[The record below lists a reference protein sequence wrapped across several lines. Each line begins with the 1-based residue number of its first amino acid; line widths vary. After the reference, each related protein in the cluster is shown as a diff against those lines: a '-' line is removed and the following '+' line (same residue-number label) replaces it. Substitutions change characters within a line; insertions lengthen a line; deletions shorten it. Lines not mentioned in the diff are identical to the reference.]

1 MTTENTTPV
10 VLTEPEALTL
20 TPPEVLVPV
29 SHATANDLVKVKDE
43 EVSILSSKADSFV
56 KGLLSADLGTD
67 EFRAKLDAAHAM
79 GRQSIA
85 NSSAVSQRFLD
96 KNFVGMED
104 SPAFKAINGLRTV
117 FTELN
122 PGREGDLLS
131 PNKILGFI
139 PFGNKLQAYFR
150 KYESAGTQIAKL
162 MGELRT
168 AQDEVRRDVAA
179 MGEMEAKLWEA
190 MGKVKEAGIFAEMLD
205 ARLAGEVTRL
215 QSVDPLKAEAIEQEV
230 LFYVRQAQSDLLAQ
244 QAVNVNAY
252 RQIGILKKTG
262 RELINGC
269 DRMATTGMSALA
281 TAQAV
286 ARATGTQIQVMEML
300 KASSGAIGDL
310 IEQTSVMLGQHVE
323 KTGDFASNPVVAID
337 KLKAA
342 FENTSKAMD
351 SMDKFRK
358 QALDNMAKN
367 NLMLKEMIDGAEKE
381 IASRRGAAG
390 SVAELSGDSDVPR

>member
-1 MTTENTTPV
+1 MTAETTPASKA
-10 VLTEPEALTL
+10 EPEVLTL
-20 TPPEVLVPV
+20 TPPEVLERVP
-29 SHATANDLVKVKDE
+29 HATANDLVKVKDE
-43 EVSILSSKADSFV
+43 TVTVLSGKVDNFV
-56 KGLLSADLGTD
+56 TGLLSADLGTD
-67 EFRAKLDAAHAM
+67 EFRAKLDSANAL

-85 NSSAVSQRFLD
+85 NSSAISQRFLD
-96 KNFVGMED
+96 KNFVGMEN
-104 SPAFKAINGLRTV
+104 SPAFKAINGLRNV
-117 FTELN
+117 FTDLN
-122 PGREGDLLS
+122 PAKEGDLLS
-131 PNKILGFI
+131 PHKILGII
-139 PFGNKLQAYFR
+139 PFGNKLQSYFR
-150 KYESAGTQIAKL
+150 RYESAGTQIAKL
-162 MGELRT
+162 MEELRT
-168 AQDEVRRDVAA
+168 AQDEIRRDVAA
-179 MGEMEAKLWEA
+179 MGEMEAKLWES
-190 MGKVKEAGIFAEMLD
+190 MGKVKEAAIFAEMLD
-205 ARLAGEVTRL
+205 QRLAGEVTRL
-215 QSVDPLKAEAIEQEV
+215 QASEPLKAEAIEQEV
-230 LFYVRQAQSDLLAQ
+230 LFYVRQTQSDLLAQ

-323 KTGDFASNPVVAID
+323 KTGEFASNPVVAID

-342 FENTSKAMD
+342 FDNTSKAMD
-351 SMDKFRK
+351 AMDKFRK

-367 NLMLKEMIDGAEKE
+367 NTMLKEMIDGAEKE

-390 SVAELSGDSDVPR
+390 SVAALPGDSDVPR

>member
-1 MTTENTTPV
+1 MTTESTTPAPNA
-10 VLTEPEALTL
+10 EPEMLTL
-20 TPPEVLVPV
+20 TPPEVLAPV
-29 SHATANDLVKVKDE
+29 SNASANDLVKVKE
-43 EVSILSSKADSFV
+43 EVVTVLSGKVDNFV
-56 KGLLSADLGTD
+56 AGLLSADLGTD
-67 EFRAKLDAAHAM
+67 EFRAKLDSANAL

-85 NSSAVSQRFLD
+85 NSSAISQRFLD
-96 KNFVGMED
+96 KNFVGMEN
-104 SPAFKAINGLRTV
+104 SPAFKAINGLRNV
-117 FTELN
+117 FADLN
-122 PGREGDLLS
+122 PAKEGDLLS
-131 PNKILGFI
+131 PHKILGII
-139 PFGNKLQAYFR
+139 PFGNKLQSYFR
-150 KYESAGTQIAKL
+150 RYESAGTQIAKL
-162 MGELRT
+162 MDELRS

-179 MGEMEAKLWEA
+179 MGEMEAKLWES
-190 MGKVKEAGIFAEMLD
+190 MGKVKEAAIFAEMLD
-205 ARLAGEVTRL
+205 QRLAGEVTRL
-215 QSVDPLKAEAIEQEV
+215 QASEPLKSEAIEQEV
-230 LFYVRQAQSDLLAQ
+230 LFYVRQTQSDLLAQ

-323 KTGDFASNPVVAID
+323 KTGEFASNPVVAID

-342 FENTSKAMD
+342 FDNTSKAMD

-367 NLMLKEMIDGAEKE
+367 NTMLKELIDGAEKE

-390 SVAELSGDSDVPR
+390 SVATLSGDSDVPR